1 MSELYISDL
10 DGTLLNRNVEISEK
24 TAEILNRL
32 IDKGMNFTV
41 ATART
46 LASAGKILSNV
57 RLKLPIILMN
67 GVLIYN
73 PLDKK
78 YEVVNSLSVKSRT
91 TIQHFAKKFGLDCF
105 MYTIKENDMMTYFE
119 RISSQAMQ
127 DFYNERRKK
136 YYKSFTQVD
145 NFSEITDDVIYFTFI
160 SEYERL
166 SPLYKELSQN
176 RNLEI
181 TFYRDIY
188 SENLWYLEAFSVK
201 ASKQQG
207 VRYLREKY
215 GFDTISVFGDN
226 LNDQPMFDEA
236 DKKYAVENAVE
247 QVKIVADEIIL
258 SNDNDGVAMFLLNE
272 FGKEGIYG

>member
-24 TAEILNRL
+24 TAEILNKL

-73 PLDKK
+73 PLEKK
-78 YEVVNSLSVKSRT
+78 YEVVNSLSEKLRA
-91 TIQHFAKKFGLDCF
+91 TIQHFAKKIGLDCF
-105 MYTIKENDMMTYFE
+105 MYTIKGNDMMTYFE
-119 RISSQAMQ
+119 RLSSQAMQ
-127 DFYNERRKK
+127 DFYNERREK
-136 YYKSFTQVD
+136 YYKSFIQVD

-176 RNLEI
+176 PDLEI

-188 SENLWYLEAFSVK
+188 SENLWYLEAFSAK

-215 GFDTISVFGDN
+215 GFDNISVFGDN
-226 LNDQPMFDEA
+226 LNDLPMFDEA

-258 SNDNDGVAMFLLNE
+258 SNENDGVAMFLLNE